1 MCGTLSDKQPWFI
14 IARPPLVPQLWEL
27 RRKYQEVEPT
37 TFLMSI
43 PIEELKDGEKEV
55 NVLRAV
61 ECGSKQSDQLRWE
74 EKITRDKGTQ
84 QWGKEVGH

>member
-1 MCGTLSDKQPWFI
+1 MCGTLSDKQPWFN

-61 ECGSKQSDQLRWE
+61 ECGSKQSDQLR
-74 EKITRDKGTQ
+74 
-84 QWGKEVGH
+84 